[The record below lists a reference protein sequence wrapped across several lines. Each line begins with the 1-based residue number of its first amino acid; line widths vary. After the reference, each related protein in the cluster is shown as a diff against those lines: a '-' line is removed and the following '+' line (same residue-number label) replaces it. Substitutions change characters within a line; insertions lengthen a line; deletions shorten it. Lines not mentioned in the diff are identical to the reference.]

1 MLAASTFPVQIR
13 PTAGAALSI
22 AFDSRPS
29 RAEIEPVALD
39 LIQRRGSEVL
49 GIARRYACSPEDAE
63 DAYQRALEI
72 LLTKAPTTRAD
83 DLLPWL
89 KTVVKHEAFALR
101 KKRER
106 DVPAEHDALDA
117 FADDAAIAAD
127 ERAERYDR
135 LRVGAEALGRLK
147 PQETRA
153 LLLKAE
159 GLSYQEIA
167 AQTGWTYTKVNRCLT
182 EGRRAFFSRVEGIES
197 GAECDRLAPL
207 LSALADG
214 EASAE
219 DMAALRP
226 HLRGCAACRAT
237 LRDYREAPRRVAG
250 LAAPVAAGGVLAW
263 LGERVYGAAGW
274 LRSLVEGAAA
284 HKAAA
289 VAASAVAVAGGG
301 AATIQAVEREPE
313 RRAATSAVSL
323 PAVTPAKPSPPVARP
338 ARKATPKPRP
348 RAKQRPRTAARA
360 ARATA
365 SATAPPQRA
374 PDPAP
379 SARAQQQA
387 PPAPAPAPTER
398 AAAGPTPAAE
408 PPQGAGEFGP

>member
-1 MLAASTFPVQIR
+1 M
-13 PTAGAALSI
+13 SI
-22 AFDSRPS
+22 AFDNRPS
-29 RAEIEPVALD
+29 RSEIEPVALD
-39 LIQRRGSEVL
+39 LIQRRGAEVL

-72 LLTKAPTTRAD
+72 LLTKAPTTCPDA
-83 DLLPWL
+83 LLPWL

-117 FADDAAIAAD
+117 FADEVAAAAD

-159 GLSYQEIA
+159 GLSYEEIA
-167 AQTGWTYTKVNRCLT
+167 AHTGWTYTKVNRCLT
-182 EGRRAFFSRVEGIES
+182 EGRRAFFSRVASIES
-197 GAECDRLAPL
+197 GAECERLEPQ

-237 LRDYREAPRRVAG
+237 LRDYRAAPARVRD
-250 LAAPVAAGGVLAW
+250 LATPVAAGGAFAW
-263 LGERVYGAAGW
+263 LGERLAGAVGW
-274 LRSLVEGAAA
+274 VRGMVEAAVA
-284 HKAAA
+284 HKTVA
-289 VAASAVAVAGGG
+289 VAASTLALAGTGTAAV
-301 AATIQAVEREPE
+301 QAVDAEPE
-313 RRAATSAVSL
+313 R
-323 PAVTPAKPSPPVARP
+323 
-338 ARKATPKPRP
+338 
-348 RAKQRPRTAARA
+348 AARA
-360 ARATA
+360 ARA
-365 SATAPPQRA
+365 APAKAAPARA
-374 PDPAP
+374 VPAAAAPAP
-379 SARAQQQA
+379 SRRVERRRSVRRAGAA
-387 PPAPAPAPTER
+387 PPPRSTAPAPAAPAPR
-398 AAAGPTPAAE
+398 LAAPSPARSAPAAPPPPASTAPGAGSGPE
-408 PPQGAGEFGP
+408 PAPAAPRPPSSTGGEFGP